1 MKQERFDIK
10 LREKLGHLPVE
21 PPADMW
27 ARIEQGL
34 GAAASGGAQ
43 SGDVGTAKVK
53 PLRRR
58 IPSWSYA
65 AAAFLLAGV
74 LSLGVLLR
82 TREELPTIAQ
92 REDTESI
99 RTEAVVP
106 PSDLG
111 QGELVAEAA
120 VSGSTRNEPN
130 GPSATPSRE
139 AISPA
144 YSGTKTAPETESGES
159 RPATPAETESGDT
172 GPATPERTENGI
184 SAPQDS
190 DTDTHTD
197 NIPPVKE
204 NRDKTSDMKQAER
217 PAAIDTRIPR
227 FEAEDNARSKRRR
240 TPITTSLF
248 AANFGGINLSGDVLG
263 TTRVENDEGSDTG
276 VALKLR
282 HRMPLTVGVNVS
294 YGLTDNLS
302 IETGL
307 QYTFLFSDTDSEAG
321 SGFVCKQKV
330 HYLGIPLSVRYDFFN
345 RRAFKLYAGLG
356 GAIDKCIEAKQ
367 FDKFT
372 YNLPSETT
380 KLSTSGFQYSVNMTL
395 GIQAEFSRTV
405 GFYVEP
411 GLNYFFDAPN
421 QPESYRT
428 QNPLSFSVKAGFRFN
443 LR

>member
-1 MKQERFDIK
+1 MKEERFDIK
-10 LREKLGHLPVE
+10 LREKLGHLPIE

-27 ARIEQGL
+27 ARIEKGL
-34 GAAASGGAQ
+34 GAATPLGAQ
-43 SGDVGTAKVK
+43 NGDVGTEKVK

-82 TREELPTIAQ
+82 TREELPTIAH
-92 REDTESI
+92 RVDTESI
-99 RTEAVVP
+99 RQESVV
-106 PSDLG
+106 SQSNLG
-111 QGELVAEAA
+111 QSELVAEAA
-120 VSGSTRNEPN
+120 IPGSTQNEPN
-130 GPSATPSRE
+130 APGVTLSRE

-144 YSGTKTAPETESGES
+144 YGDTKTAGKTESGEN
-159 RPATPAETESGDT
+159 RPTTPAV
-172 GPATPERTENGI
+172 AENGS
-184 SAPQDS
+184 SAPQEGN
-190 DTDTHTD
+190 TDTHTG
-197 NIPPVKE
+197 NIQPDKE

-217 PAAIDTRIPR
+217 PAASDTRIPR

-307 QYTFLFSDTDSEAG
+307 QYTYLFSDTDSEAG